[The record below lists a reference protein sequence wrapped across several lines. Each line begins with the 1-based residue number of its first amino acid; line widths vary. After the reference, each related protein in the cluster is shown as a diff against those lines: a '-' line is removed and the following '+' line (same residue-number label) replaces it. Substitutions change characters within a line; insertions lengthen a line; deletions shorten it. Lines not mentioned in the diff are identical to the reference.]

1 LLKYLLLLLL
11 PLNIFFHFG
20 QLNGT
25 YTIGGLNPNYSTLT
39 SAVNSLIS
47 NGING
52 PVVFNIRNGVYQER
66 VTIPQITGANSLNTI
81 TIR

>member
-1 LLKYLLLLLL
+1 MLKYLLLLLL

-47 NGING
+47 NGIILNRIY
-52 PVVFNIRNGVYQER
+52 NITKIIIFVYEKD
-66 VTIPQITGANSLNTI
+66 TNNINDNF
-81 TIR
+81 